1 MKTRHLFLIIGLLFH
16 NYAYSQVYVFMV
28 CGSRGENAVKTN
40 GEWKLLKTMST
51 IDKFDEIKTVG
62 DHCYLGLIHTSGR
75 SITIRQAG
83 TFSAADLLKRVN
95 TGNTAVA
102 SKYADFVY
110 SKLTTVGSVPSDN
123 KHRSADDKTINIF
136 LPNSAERFGSDEW
149 ISWSPMEGV
158 KAYKVKLKSMFAES
172 IVEYT
177 SEKPFM
183 KINFGEPLLQNQK
196 VVFLSVESSDDP
208 GIHSEDH
215 EIIKIAGDKTGDITD
230 DFSKVKSDIGEETS
244 LNDLILASFFEDRNL
259 LIDAASYYQSAVQRS
274 PDISDFQNLFDQF
287 LSRNGLK

>member
-1 MKTRHLFLIIGLLFH
+1 MKTRHLFLIFGLLFH
-16 NYAYSQVYVFMV
+16 SYAYSQVYVFMV
-28 CGSRGENAVKTN
+28 CGSRGDNAVRTN

-83 TFSAADLLKRVN
+83 TFTAADLLKKVN

-110 SKLTTVGSVPSDN
+110 SKLTTVGSVPGDS
-123 KHRSADDKTINIF
+123 KHRSADNKIISLC
-136 LPNSAERFGSDEW
+136 LPNSGERFGSEEL
-149 ISWSPMEGV
+149 ISWSQMEGV
-158 KAYKVKLKSMFAES
+158 KQYKVKVKSMFAES
-172 IVEYT
+172 IVEYV
-177 SEKPFM
+177 SDKSFI
-183 KINFGEPLLQNQK
+183 KINFGDPLLENQK
-196 VVFLSVESSDDP
+196 VVFLCVESTDDP
-208 GIHSEDH
+208 TIHSEDR
-215 EIIKIAGDKTGDITD
+215 EIMKIAGDKAAQVSV
-230 DFSKVKSDIGEETS
+230 DFSSLKSDIGEETS

-259 LIDAASYYQSAVQRS
+259 LIDAASYYKSAIELS
-274 PDISDFQNLFDQF
+274 PDISDFQDLYDQF